1 MTDKF
6 KRWID
11 GRFANIDEGDDL
23 QANAPRAYMAVAA
36 AVNAM
41 RDHYE
46 DEVKRAEKSGRT
58 SSECVCD
65 ACKAMAGIE
74 SALFGDCVIVDEAHQ
89 MMASPE
95 AKKWAND
102 LARMSRG

>member
-1 MTDKF
+1 MADKF

-65 ACKAMAGIE
+65 ACRAMAGIE
-74 SALFGDCVIVDEAHQ
+74 SALFGSYVVIDEAHQ

-95 AKKWAND
+95 AEKWIND
-102 LARMSRG
+102 LARLSRG